1 MSTQRKSHTEATSDV
16 RERQCYKAHRMKI
29 IVLHHTTREEA
40 RKIVDRRLGELL
52 AQYGHYTTDSQM
64 TWSGDRL
71 DFIGKARGFSASG
84 TIEITDIEVIL
95 DGKLP
100 LIAKPFEPRIK
111 STVER
116 EAAAM
121 FAKV

>member
-1 MSTQRKSHTEATSDV
+1 VA
-16 RERQCYKAHRMKI
+16 
-29 IVLHHTTREEA
+29 
-40 RKIVDRRLGELL
+40 
-52 AQYGHYTTDSQM
+52 
-64 TWSGDRL
+64 
-71 DFIGKARGFSASG
+71 
-84 TIEITDIEVIL
+84 ITDTEVII

-121 FAKV
+121 FG